1 MEKLNLN
8 KKTYVKNQYEKV
20 IDTRFSQLANSVSP
34 NAPLPP
40 SISVE
45 EFFQNYNDIFF
56 QIPKL
61 GATNSHE
68 YLVKTSSEYIDSNI
82 ANNDIQALIE
92 EINALQQQNL
102 ELNQQLV
109 NLSISSSQPS

>member
-8 KKTYVKNQYEKV
+8 KKAYAKNQYEKV

-61 GATNSHE
+61 GAINSHE
-68 YLVKTSSEYIDSNI
+68 YLVKTSSDYINADVI
-82 ANNDIQALIE
+82 NNDIQALIE

-109 NLSISSSQPS
+109 NSSISSSQPI

>member
-8 KKTYVKNQYEKV
+8 KKAYAKNQYEKV
-20 IDTRFSQLANSVSP
+20 IDTQFSQLATSILT

-45 EFFQNYNDIFF
+45 EFFQNYDDIFF

-61 GATNSHE
+61 GSINSHE
-68 YLVKTSSEYIDSNI
+68 YLIKTSSEYIDSDTLNS
-82 ANNDIQALIE
+82 NIQALID

-109 NLSISSSQPS
+109 NSTLSNSQQV